1 MRRSPTALISV
12 LALTAGLGVALAAC
26 GENSP
31 STPAETS
38 PAVSAPAAGVPGQA
52 APQAAA
58 TPEQAAAPAA
68 DATAAMVERLT
79 GKAASAAELAAAK
92 GAA

>member
-38 PAVSAPAAGVPGQA
+38 PA
-52 APQAAA
+52 AAA
-58 TPEQAAAPAA
+58 
-68 DATAAMVERLT
+68 
-79 GKAASAAELAAAK
+79 KASAAAAA
-92 GAA
+92 A